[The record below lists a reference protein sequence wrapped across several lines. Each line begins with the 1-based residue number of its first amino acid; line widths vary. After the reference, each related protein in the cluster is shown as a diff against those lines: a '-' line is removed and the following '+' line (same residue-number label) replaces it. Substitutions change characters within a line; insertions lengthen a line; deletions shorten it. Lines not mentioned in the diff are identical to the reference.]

1 MASTL
6 FARSTYLR
14 RRVLIAGC
22 QLLWLSA
29 LLLLAENSS
38 FETAAAQDTSAT
50 NAPNTAAGEEDV
62 SIQGEYVGAN
72 SAMQVIALGDGE
84 FEIVLFAGGLPGA
97 GWDRQDPERLD
108 GDGDTV
114 RRISEVRGLKKTERA
129 SPTLGANPPAE
140 AVVLFDGTAASIA
153 KHWQDGAKRSDSSS
167 GYEGALMAGATTRD
181 GFQDYSLHLEFRVPF
196 EPKAEGQAR
205 GNSGVYHQGRY
216 ETQILDSF
224 GLKPTSRD
232 AGGIYEVSDPI
243 LNACFPPLV
252 WQTYDVDFT
261 AARFDSAGKKIS
273 DAKMSVRLNGQWV
286 QQDVSVPM
294 ATRAA
299 PQGEG
304 AGPGPLHLQ
313 DHGSPVLYRNIWLV
327 PRDAQ
332 RDSMRPWVAGFER
345 FQSDE
350 LASGM
355 ALLTQLRCNSC
366 HATSSPVPVQQS
378 APNLSSVGKRI
389 RPDHLL
395 AIASHPSKTKS
406 GTTMPDMLHGLSDAE
421 RDRTGRALASYLAST
436 GRIADRPGDAAAA
449 ERGAKLYHSIGCVAC
464 HAPRSDEEA
473 AKLPGV
479 PLGNLTEKYT
489 LGGLSDFLLD
499 PHAIRSGGAMPKLV
513 QNRTEARDIAC
524 YLLGERI
531 QAPTSEQFQATVY
544 HGQWDQLPDFQDLKP
559 IKSGTVSGLD
569 ISFAGRSDQFA
580 MVFEAYL
587 PIVNAGPVR
596 FFLGSDDGS
605 RLLIDDREV
614 IRHDGIHP
622 HTERSGR
629 VRLEPGMHRL
639 RLEYFEGG
647 GQESLS
653 LEMESPD
660 TGRVPASMVVT
671 LDPKSEVQKELIPS
685 KFQADASLVAD
696 GRRIFAERGCVNC
709 HAMEDQFNEK
719 ARVRAKGLEQLNSD
733 QGCLSGNVAVG
744 LPQYY
749 LTREQ
754 RRALQSAILSLREP
768 IDQSTQLHHQLVASN
783 CYACHQRGEIGG
795 PEVARDR
802 LFLTTTQE
810 MGNEGRVPPMINDVG
825 DKLRKEALESIL
837 ANGAKDRPYMLT
849 RMPGFG
855 TAISEALTD
864 SFVKQDLRPET
875 AQAAE
880 SKFFPARDSAQGQE
894 QSTAGRKLVGSEGL
908 ACIKC
913 HVFGGKSTPGIQAMD
928 LLRMPGRLR
937 EDWFHRYM
945 LDPTRYRPG
954 TRMPLSFPEGKSAVT
969 SVYHGDADKQIDALW
984 AYLSEGT
991 QAKSPLGLDG
1001 ESIVLKP
1008 VDRPI
1013 IYRNFIEGLTPRGI
1027 AVGYPEQVNAAW
1039 DANEMALRLIW
1050 KNEFIDA
1057 SKHWVGRGPGNQGPL
1072 GDSPANI
1079 ESTSPVALLD
1089 TIESSWPTGSSRQ
1102 RGYRF
1107 GGYRLNEA
1115 GQPTFE
1121 YRVQD
1126 CEVSDLLI
1134 PQGTGAEREAIQGKK
1149 RIQRTLT
1156 LSIPDTP
1163 TIGNKK
1169 IVFRL
1174 ASGEIQEQSDGS
1186 YLLDDRISI
1195 RVDGVKLQKV
1205 LIDGR
1210 AEWRAEVSPG
1220 QKTVITQ
1227 TIDW

>member
-1 MASTL
+1 MVSNPFAFSASL
-6 FARSTYLR
+6 QRRAFIALCSLVWLAPLSFLSEIATYG
-14 RRVLIAGC
+14 VAVAKESIAHD
-22 QLLWLSA
+22 
-29 LLLLAENSS
+29 SS
-38 FETAAAQDTSAT
+38 VE
-50 NAPNTAAGEEDV
+50 EEDIA
-62 SIQGEYVGAN
+62 IQGEYAGTN

-84 FEIVLFAGGLPGA
+84 FEIVLFGGGLPGA
-97 GWDRQDPERLD
+97 GWDRQAPERLD

-114 RRISEVRGLKKTERA
+114 RRISEVRGLKKVERS
-129 SPTLGANPPAE
+129 SPTLGAAPPKE
-140 AVVLFDGTAASIA
+140 AIVLFDGTADSIA
-153 KHWQDGAKRSDSSS
+153 KHWREGAKQSGLSS
-167 GYEGALMAGATTRD
+167 GYEGALMAGATTRQ
-181 GFQDYSLHLEFRVPF
+181 GFQDYTLHLEFRVPF
-196 EPKAEGQAR
+196 EPNAEGQSR

-224 GLKPTSRD
+224 GLNPTSRD

-243 LNACFPPLV
+243 LNACLPPMA
-252 WQTYDVDFT
+252 WQTYDIDFT
-261 AARFDSAGKKIS
+261 AARFDTEGKKIS
-273 DAKMSVRLNGQWV
+273 DARLSVRLNGQWV
-286 QQDVSVPM
+286 QQDVPVPM

-299 PQGEG
+299 IQAES
-304 AGPGPLHLQ
+304 AEPGPLHLQ

-332 RDSMRPWVAGFER
+332 LDSMRPWVAGFER
-345 FQSDE
+345 FQTDE

-366 HATSSPVPVQQS
+366 HATGASAPVQQS
-378 APNLSSVGKRI
+378 APNLNSVGKRI
-389 RPDHLL
+389 RLDHLL
-395 AIASHPSKTKS
+395 AIATHPSKTKA
-406 GTTMPDMLHGLSDAE
+406 GTTMPDMLHGLSDDE
-421 RDRTGRALASYLAST
+421 RGRIGRALASYLAST
-436 GRIADRPGDAAAA
+436 GRVVDRPGDAAAA
-449 ERGAKLYHSIGCVAC
+449 QRGSTLYHSIGCVAC
-464 HAPRSDEEA
+464 HAPRNNAES
-473 AKLPGV
+473 AKLTGV

-499 PHAIRSGGAMPKLV
+499 PHAIRSGGSMPKLV

-544 HGQWDQLPDFQDLKP
+544 HGQWDRLPDFKDLKP
-559 IKSGTVSGLD
+559 VKSGTVSGLD
-569 ISFAGRSDQFA
+569 LAFAGRSDQFA

-587 PIVNAGPVR
+587 PVANAGQVR

-605 RLLIDDREV
+605 RLLIDDREI

-622 HTERSGR
+622 HSEKSGR

-653 LEMESPD
+653 LEMESPE
-660 TGRVPASMVVT
+660 TGRVPVAMLVT
-671 LDPKSEVQKELIPS
+671 LDPQNHVQKELIPS
-685 KFQADASLVAD
+685 HFQADVSLVAE
-696 GRRIFAERGCVNC
+696 GKRIFAERGCVNC
-709 HAMEDQFNEK
+709 HAMEEQPVESIRIQAK
-719 ARVRAKGLEQLNSD
+719 AIEQLNGD
-733 QGCLSGNVAVG
+733 QGCLSASVPAG

-749 LTREQ
+749 LTRDQ
-754 RRALQSAILSLREP
+754 RRALQRAIDSLREP
-768 IDQSTQLHHQLVASN
+768 GEQNNQLHHQLVASN

-825 DKLRKEALESIL
+825 DKLKTEVLKSIV

-855 TAISEALTD
+855 GATSESLTA

-875 AQAAE
+875 AHAAE
-880 SKFFPARDSAQGQE
+880 RKSFPARDSAEGQE
-894 QSTAGRKLVGSEGL
+894 QSSAGRKLVGSEGL

-954 TRMPLSFPEGKSAVT
+954 TRMPLSFPDGKSAVT
-969 SVYHGDADKQIDALW
+969 SVYHGDANRQIDALW
-984 AYLSEGT
+984 VYLSEGA

-1008 VDRPI
+1008 IDRPI
-1013 IYRNFIEGLTPRGI
+1013 LYRNFIEGLTPRGI
-1027 AVGYPEQVNAAW
+1027 AVGYPEQINVAW

-1079 ESTSPVALLD
+1079 ESTSPIALLD
-1089 TIESSWPTGSSRQ
+1089 AIDSQWPTGTSRQ

-1121 YRVQD
+1121 YRIQD
-1126 CEVSDLLI
+1126 CEVSDFLI
-1134 PQGTGAEREAIQGKK
+1134 PQPAGGERETIQGKK
-1149 RIQRTLT
+1149 LFQRQITLVT
-1156 LSIPDTP
+1156 PDTQKL
-1163 TIGNKK
+1163 GNKK
-1169 IVFRL
+1169 VIYRL
-1174 ASGEIQEQSDGS
+1174 ATGEIQEQSDGS
-1186 YLLDDRISI
+1186 YLLDGRVSI
-1195 RVDGVKLQKV
+1195 RVDGIKLRKV

-1210 AEWRAEVSPG
+1210 AQWRGEISPN

-1227 TIDW
+1227 TIEW